1 MRLLLDTH
9 SFLWFIGGDERL
21 SSTAKEV
28 ISNLDNAAFLS
39 VASLW
44 EMAIKINIGKL
55 RLPEPFGTLIPEQL
69 AANELDLLRAKL
81 PHFATYIGLPLHHRD
96 PFDRL
101 LIAQA
106 KTENLQIVG
115 KDKEFEA
122 YDVELLW

>member
-21 SSTAKEV
+21 SSRAKEV
-28 ISNLDNAAFLS
+28 ISDLDNTAFLS
-39 VASLW
+39 TASLW
-44 EMAIKINIGKL
+44 EMAIKVNIGKL
-55 RLPEPFGTLIPEQL
+55 RLPEPFGGLIPEQL
-69 AANELDLLRAKL
+69 ATNEIEVLRAEL
-81 PHFATYIGLPLHHRD
+81 PHFTAYADLPLHHRD

-115 KDKEFEA
+115 KDEKFEA
-122 YDVELLW
+122 YDVKLLW